1 MTARSPLVSTEWLG
15 QAAAA
20 DVVVLDASVFL
31 DPPSAAG
38 AGVFRSGRDAFVTEG
53 HIPGARFADLF
64 AAFSDAQSP
73 LPFTR
78 PTRAQFEV
86 AAGALGIGPDT
97 HVVIY
102 DRLVGQWA
110 SRLWWVFRSF
120 GHGQVSV
127 LDGGLKRY
135 VAEGGVVVT
144 GEPGPFDRVAYV
156 APDTAQHVATRQDV
170 VDIVKQKAEG
180 VLVCLLQ
187 AADFEGAISV
197 RQRAGHIPGS
207 VNVPFNRLLDP
218 ATNRLKSTE
227 ELRAIFADAAGLN
240 GRPIITYCG
249 GGIASTLGALA
260 LASIGYDNT
269 SEYDGSLAEWV
280 ADDTLPME
288 LGPARCSD

>member
-1 MTARSPLVSTEWLG
+1 MAAQSPLVSTNWLV

-20 DVVVLDASVFL
+20 DVVVVDASVFL
-31 DPPSAAG
+31 DPPSASGAG
-38 AGVFRSGRDAFVTEG
+38 AFRSGREAFVDEG

-64 AAFSDAQSP
+64 AAFSDANSP

-78 PTRAQFEV
+78 PTRDQFEA
-86 AAGALGIGPDT
+86 AAGALGITTDT

-120 GHGQVSV
+120 SHARVSV

-135 VAEGGVVVT
+135 VAEGGIVEM
-144 GEPGPFDRVAYV
+144 GEQGDVYPVQYV
-156 APDTAQHVATRQDV
+156 APDAIRHVASKKDV
-170 VDIVKQKAEG
+170 LDIVNQQADG

-187 AADFEGAISV
+187 APDFEGAISV

-207 VNVPFNRLLDP
+207 VNVPFNRLLDQ
-218 ATNRLKSTE
+218 ATNRLKSPE
-227 ELRAIFADAAGLN
+227 ELKAIFAEATGLD

-280 ADDTLPME
+280 SDDTLPME
-288 LGPARCSD
+288 LGPAVRHR

>member
-1 MTARSPLVSTEWLG
+1 MAARSPLVSTAWLG

-20 DVVVLDASVFL
+20 DAVVVDASVFL

-38 AGVFRSGRDAFVTEG
+38 AGAFRSGREAVVDEG
-53 HIPGARFADLF
+53 HSPSARFADLF
-64 AAFSDAQSP
+64 AAVSDPNSP
-73 LPFTR
+73 LPVTR
-78 PTRAQFEV
+78 PTREQFEQ
-86 AAGALGIGPDT
+86 AAGALAITPDT

-120 GHGQVSV
+120 GHARVSV

-135 VAEGGVVVT
+135 VAEGGALES
-144 GEPGPFDRVAYV
+144 GEQADVDPVQYV
-156 APDTAQHVATRQDV
+156 APDATHHVATKQDV
-170 VDIVKQKAEG
+170 LDIVGQQTDG

-187 AADFEGAISV
+187 APDFEGAISV
-197 RQRAGHIPGS
+197 RQRAGHIPRS
-207 VNVPFNRLLDP
+207 VNVPFNRLLDQT
-218 ATNRLKSTE
+218 TNRLKSPE
-227 ELRAIFADAAGLN
+227 QLKVIFAEATGLD

-269 SEYDGSLAEWV
+269 AEYDGSLAEWV
-280 ADDTLPME
+280 SDDTLPME
-288 LGPARCSD
+288 LGPATRQA